1 MTQAAMT
8 PQQIGEVVALAA
20 AGDQYMTADRM
31 TSERVQLWMY
41 AILTEAPEMTF
52 EQAKHTIGHFYARV
66 GKSMQIA
73 DLISTWEV
81 LAGKS
86 QSRVDLARDVRMARR
101 FGLVPRDWP
110 ETKQL
115 PAEAVAGLAAWR
127 AEQASAREEL
137 DKAIAT
143 AESGKQLRLEV
154 GKRVPRE

>member
-1 MTQAAMT
+1 MNQAAMS
-8 PQQIGEVVALAA
+8 PKQIGDVVALAA
-20 AGDQYMTADRM
+20 AGDQYMTAERM

-73 DLISTWEV
+73 DLISTWES

-86 QSRVDLARDVRMARR
+86 QSRVELARDVRIARR
-101 FGLVPRDWP
+101 FGLVGRDWP

-115 PAEAVAGLAAWR
+115 PAEAVAGLASWR
-127 AEQASAREEL
+127 AEQASQRQQL
-137 DKAIAT
+137 DKEIAA
-143 AESGKQLRLEV
+143 AEEGKQLRLDV
-154 GKRVPRE
+154 GRRL

>member
-1 MTQAAMT
+1 MTRAAMT
-8 PQQIGEVVALAA
+8 PEQIGDVVALAA
-20 AGDQYMTADRM
+20 AGDQYMTAERM

-52 EQAKHTIGHFYARV
+52 EQAKHTIGHFYARL

-73 DLISTWEV
+73 DLISTWEL

-86 QSRVDLARDVRMARR
+86 QSRVELARDVRIARR

-110 ETKQL
+110 ESRQL

-127 AEQASAREEL
+127 AEQAAQREQL
-137 DKAIAT
+137 DKEIA
-143 AESGKQLRLEV
+143 AAGNGQQLRLDV
-154 GKRVPRE
+154 GRQV

>member
-1 MTQAAMT
+1 MSGAAMT

-20 AGDQYMTADRM
+20 AGDQYMTAERM

-52 EQAKHTIGHFYARV
+52 EQAKHTIGHFYARL

-86 QSRVDLARDVRMARR
+86 QSRVELARDVRVARR
-101 FGLVPRDWP
+101 LGLVPGGWP
-110 ETKQL
+110 ESKPL
-115 PAEAVAGLAAWR
+115 PAEAVAGLAGWR
-127 AEQASAREEL
+127 AEEASRREQL
-137 DKAIAT
+137 DKEIAA
-143 AESGKQLRLEV
+143 AENGRRLQLEV
-154 GKRVPRE
+154 GRRV